1 MPAGERPK
9 KGARFVAHP
18 RHPLTSKQFRVSGR
32 SPRELEARLHHLDRL
47 REDYRLGEIDE
58 AKLDRALRNIRYGP
72 IKVSR
77 VVESYMRR
85 KDISADTVRKMRE
98 VFAGPLV
105 ELAPL
110 NFEALEPAVLSPL
123 FERLGARLS
132 KASIRTIWRVLRA
145 IARHAAE
152 RGWTSR
158 VPWGAWRPR
167 QGLGRAG
174 RPPRECCRNPAQ
186 LELLVDVAQVVDR
199 EDLARGKYRA
209 LAPKIAAAG
218 YLGLRRGELAGLRRG
233 DVDFGRGRV
242 SIRRQWDGVPLKGAL
257 SGAELPAPPR
267 LFALLEQ
274 HFDTVDL
281 RSVGGV
287 PVVVVGRAERAVFE
301 CAGGGFYARGREVI
315 DLDALRELVKRAGLP
330 HAERWSTH
338 SLRDTFVTLKARE
351 LRGDFEAIRAWSR
364 HARIESLVRY
374 LRSFDREVA
383 LALLPPADAK

>member
-1 MPAGERPK
+1 MMPAGERPK

-18 RHPLTSKQFRVSGR
+18 RHPLTGKQFRVSGR

-47 REDYRLGEIDE
+47 REDYRLGDITE
-58 AKLDRALRNIRYGP
+58 AELDRTLRNTRYGP
-72 IKVSR
+72 IKVAR
-77 VVESYMRR
+77 VVESYVRR

-98 VFAGPLV
+98 VFAGPLA

-132 KASIRTIWRVLRA
+132 KASVRTIWRVLRA

-174 RPPRECCRNPAQ
+174 RPPRECCRNAAQ
-186 LELLVDVAQVVDR
+186 LELLVDVADAVDR
-199 EDLARGKYRA
+199 EDIARGKYRA
-209 LAPKIAAAG
+209 LAAKIAAAG
-218 YLGLRRGELAGLRRG
+218 YLGLRRGELAGLRAS
-233 DVDFGRGRV
+233 DVDFKRACV
-242 SIRRQWDGVPLKGAL
+242 SIRRQWDGLPLKGAL
-257 SGAELPAPPR
+257 CGAELPAPAR
-267 LFALLEQ
+267 LFAVLERHMGIVLGMSEYHRDQ
-274 HFDTVDL
+274 AL
-281 RSVGGV
+281 
-287 PVVVVGRAERAVFE
+287 FE
-301 CAGGGFYARGREVI
+301 CAGGGCYARGREVI

-330 HAERWSTH
+330 HPERWSTH
-338 SLRDTFVTLKARE
+338 SLRDSFVTLKARE

-383 LALLPPADAK
+383 LALLPAAPPK

>member
-1 MPAGERPK
+1 MMPAGERPK
-9 KGARFVAHP
+9 AARARFVAHP

-72 IKVSR
+72 IKVAR
-77 VVESYMRR
+77 VLESYVRR
-85 KDISADTVRKMRE
+85 KDISVDTVRKMRE

-132 KASIRTIWRVLRA
+132 KASVRTIWRVLRA

-174 RPPRECCRNPAQ
+174 RPPRECCRSAGE
-186 LELLVDVAQVVDR
+186 LEQLVDVAQEVDR
-199 EDLARGKYRA
+199 EDVARGRYRA
-209 LAPKIAAAG
+209 LAPKIAAAA
-218 YLGLRRGELAGLRRG
+218 YLGLRRGELAGLRA
-233 DVDFGRGRV
+233 VDLDFKRARV
-242 SIRRQWDGVPLKGAL
+242 AVRRQWDGLPLKGAL
-257 SGAELPAPPR
+257 CGAELPAPAR
-267 LFALLEQ
+267 LFAILER
-274 HFDTVDL
+274 HMGIVFGM
-281 RSVGGV
+281 SGV
-287 PVVVVGRAERAVFE
+287 PWHREQALFE

-315 DLDALRELVKRAGLP
+315 DLDALRSIVRRAGLP
-330 HAERWSTH
+330 NAERWSTH
-338 SLRDTFVTLKARE
+338 SLRDSFVTLKARE

-374 LRSFDREVA
+374 LRSFDREDA
-383 LALLPPADAK
+383 IARLLPPTASK